1 MIADE
6 LERRLAAH
14 ERVRRAVEALAEM
27 GPASQIIDCAAAQAA
42 RAADLDRVVLSR
54 IEDGALVI
62 ARVHPPPEGAG
73 GMLDERRDVALRLAY
88 PLLECELL
96 RRREARV
103 VADIDHDQPSRYA
116 FLSTFGWRA
125 YVAAPIVVDGEA
137 VGFLHG
143 DRVASRQPGLARID
157 ADALEHFAAGFA
169 LVYERAVLRR
179 RLRDQRREIRRI
191 ASWAEARTGELG
203 DEVIGLSAD
212 LAEAVERRARA
223 PEILTE
229 DGLATQLTTREIDV
243 LRLMAEGKTN
253 SDIAR
258 ALFVSEGTVKFH
270 VKNILRKM
278 QAANRADAS
287 ARYLRLTLHERPMDA
302 TSAPSVGR
310 GLDRPVTG

>member
-1 MIADE
+1 MIAGAD

-14 ERVRRAVEALAEM
+14 ERVREAVEALGRL
-27 GPASQIIDCAAAQAA
+27 GPVSQIVDRGAAEAA

-54 IEDGALVI
+54 IDQGALVV
-62 ARVHPPPEGAG
+62 ARVHPSSEARADG
-73 GMLDERRDVALRLAY
+73 LDALRHAPLRLTY

-103 VADIDHDQPSRYA
+103 VVDIDHAQPGRYA
-116 FLSTFGWRA
+116 FLATFGWRA
-125 YVAAPIVVDGEA
+125 YVAAPIVVEGTV

-143 DRVASRQPGLARID
+143 DRAAGRSALAQLD

-191 ASWAEARTGELG
+191 ASWAEARTGELSDG
-203 DEVIGLSAD
+203 VISLSPD
-212 LAEAVERRARA
+212 LAEADERRGKA
-223 PEILTE
+223 PEIVTE
-229 DGLATQLTTREIDV
+229 EGITTHLTTRELDV
-243 LRLMAEGKTN
+243 LQLMADGKTN
-253 SDIAR
+253 GDIAR

-278 QAANRADAS
+278 QASNRADAS
-287 ARYLRLTLHERPMDA
+287 ARYLRLTLH
-302 TSAPSVGR
+302 APSREATPTVR
-310 GLDRPVTG
+310 